1 MLLEKKE
8 VEKVNRTAFKDRVGE
23 LKKDR
28 NLFFLDCLASCR
40 DDDISVIFCS
50 GGNREKPEYYRSSM
64 GEIIA

>member
-1 MLLEKKE
+1 MKKE

-23 LKKDR
+23 LKRQK
-28 NLFFLDCLASCR
+28 FVFLDCLASCR

-64 GEIIA
+64 GKIIA